1 MINFNTHMQPVP
13 RKAVFALEN
22 WYVWGGS
29 MTRTEDGTC
38 HLFYARWPRRE
49 GFNAWV
55 THSEIA
61 HAVADHPLGP
71 YRHQNVALPA
81 RGRSYWDGHCTHNP
95 TVIQAQG
102 RFYLYYLGNHGD
114 RQPAETLN
122 WTHRNNQRIGVA
134 VAEHPN
140 GPWKRFD
147 SPVVDVTPGFAD
159 ALCCSNPSVTQRP
172 DGGFLM
178 VYKAVG
184 DTSPL
189 PFGGP
194 VLHVAATSE
203 SPTGPFEKHPDPVFY
218 KEGVHFAAEDPF
230 IWAQGDRYWA
240 IVKDQ
245 KGYFTDAGRS
255 LALFTSQSG
264 LDWELAPHPLVSR
277 TEVRWA
283 DGERQEVHALERPQL
298 WLEEGQPAVLFCACD
313 LTEARDRSFNVHIP
327 LDHEREIVR

>member
-1 MINFNTHMQPVP
+1 MINLNARIQPVP

-71 YRHQNVALPA
+71 YRHQNIALPA
-81 RGRSYWDGHCTHNP
+81 RGASYWDGHCTHNP
-95 TVIQAQG
+95 TVIRAEG
-102 RFYLYYLGNHGD
+102 RFYLYYMGNHGD
-114 RQPAETLN
+114 REPAETLN

-134 VAEHPN
+134 VTKHPD
-140 GPWKRFD
+140 GPWERFD
-147 SPVVDVTPGFAD
+147 TPVVDVTPGFAD

-184 DTSPL
+184 NTSPL

-203 SPTGPFEKHPDPVFY
+203 SPNGPFEKHPDPVFY

-230 IWAQGDRYWA
+230 IWAQDDRYWA

-245 KGYFTDAGRS
+245 KGYFTEAGRS
-255 LALFTSQSG
+255 LALFTSQNG
-264 LDWELAPHPLVSR
+264 LDWKLAPHPLVSR

-283 DGERQEVHALERPQL
+283 DGEQQKVHALERPQL
-298 WLEEGQPAVLFCACD
+298 WLEDGQPAVLFCACD
-313 LTEARDRSFNVHIP
+313 LTEARDRAFNVHIP
-327 LDHEREIVR
+327 LDH

>member
-1 MINFNTHMQPVP
+1 MNLNARLQPVP
-13 RKAVFALEN
+13 RKAVFGLDD

-29 MTRTEDGTC
+29 MTRTKDGIC
-38 HLFYARWPRRE
+38 HLFYARWPRWE
-49 GFNAWV
+49 GFSAWV

-61 HAVADHPLGP
+61 HAVAEHPLGP
-71 YRHQNVALPA
+71 YHHQDTALPA
-81 RGRSYWDGHCTHNP
+81 RGDAYWDGHCTHNP
-95 TVIQAQG
+95 TVLAANG
-102 RFYLYYLGNHGD
+102 RYYLYYMGNRGD
-114 RQPAETLN
+114 RRKTEGLN

-134 VAEHPN
+134 IADHPG
-140 GPWKRFD
+140 GPWQRLD
-147 SPVVDVTPGFAD
+147 TPVIDVTPGFAD

-194 VLHVAATSE
+194 VLHIAATSE

-255 LALFTSQSG
+255 LALFESQNG
-264 LDWELAPHPLVSR
+264 LEWVLAPQPLVSR

-283 DGERQEVHALERPQL
+283 DGKTQSLDALERPQL
-298 WLEEGQPAVLFCACD
+298 WLNDGRPAVLFCAC
-313 LTEARDRSFNVHIP
+313 AFNSYRDRSFNVHIP
-327 LDHEREIVR
+327 LNP